1 MINTSLRSINL
12 RLSIIFLLALSLHL
26 LHAADTKESN
36 QSVVEKMRPTLMK
49 LLGENWTVKLI
60 GTAPVTPPIA
70 DSGIALPKLPELKED
85 ARSSAV
91 YSKKPDKISLK
102 PEIEEKFY
110 YPYIKEIFEAT
121 RQIKPNDDEAGKLF
135 NVLAQGGTRE
145 GVYHALVLDTVY
157 AGMENYDKPVKGN
170 AADFAVYFYG
180 KYTGKKIEKESL
192 RGMNIYTL
200 KRLVADKAL
209 DVIDAYGEN
218 REDLE
223 KWYAVMSSEMA
234 VKFPQVW
241 GSKLRKITDSR
252 EHKVWA
258 SKVPIQHIKSET
270 VIKIHSAFNSMM

>member
-1 MINTSLRSINL
+1 M

-26 LHAADTKESN
+26 LQAADTTETN

-49 LLGENWTVKLI
+49 LIGESWTVKLI
-60 GTAPVTPPIA
+60 GAAPVTAPPV
-70 DSGIALPKLPELKED
+70 DQGIIMPKIPAITEN
-85 ARSSAV
+85 ATSSSV
-91 YSKKPDKISLK
+91 YSRKPDKISLK

-110 YPYIKEIFEAT
+110 YPYIKEIFEVT
-121 RQIKPNDDEAGKLF
+121 RQVKPNDDEAGKLF

-145 GVYHALVLDTVY
+145 GVYHALVLDNVY

-180 KYTGKKIEKESL
+180 KYVGKKVEKESF
-192 RGMNIYTL
+192 RGMNIFTL

-209 DVIDAYGEN
+209 DIIDAYGEN

-234 VKFPQVW
+234 SKFPQVW
-241 GSKLRKITDSR
+241 SSKLRKITDSR
-252 EHKVWA
+252 QHKMWA
-258 SKVPIQHIKSET
+258 SKVPVQHIKSET
-270 VIKIHSAFNSMM
+270 VIKIHAAFNSMM